1 MPLLARM
8 ARMTSSRSRKHKP
21 LHLQATEL
29 AFAVPQVVG
38 HRLTRMALAGP
49 VLNARDRREFHGM
62 GQEKVLAFWQ
72 SWFAM
77 GWAMAESMQQAWLA
91 TLQGAKVPM
100 LDTQAMLAR
109 GLAPVHRQATA
120 NARRLARTRLV

>member
-1 MPLLARM
+1 M

-49 VLNARDRREFHGM
+49 VLSARDRREFHGM
-62 GQEKVLAFWQ
+62 GQEKMLAFWQ
-72 SWFAM
+72 SWFGM
-77 GWAMAESMQQAWLA
+77 GWALAESMQKAWLA
-91 TLQGAKVPM
+91 SLQGAKVPM
-100 LDTQAMLAR
+100 LDTQALLAH
-109 GLAPVHRQATA
+109 GLAPVHRKATA
-120 NARRLARTRLV
+120 NARRLARTRLI